1 MKIEGALF
9 AAGTLFFFPLA
20 LVYWLLSREPAG
32 TTALVLTGGL
42 SFLIGFY
49 MLFTGRRIGS
59 RPEDRLDGEIE
70 DGAGEFGF
78 FSPHSWWPLPTA
90 ASGAVVF
97 LGLVFGW
104 WLVIIGVIGLAI
116 SSIGLVFEYHRD
128 ELAR

>member
-20 LVYWLLSREPAG
+20 LVYWLLSNEPAG
-32 TTALVLTGGL
+32 TTALALTGGL

-70 DGAGEFGF
+70 EGAGEFGF
-78 FSPHSWWPLPTA
+78 FSPHSWWPLPAA

-97 LGLVFGW
+97 LGLIFGW
-104 WLVIIGVIGLAI
+104 WLVIIGAIGLAI
-116 SSIGLVFEYHRD
+116 SSIGLVFEYHHG
-128 ELAR
+128 ETSQ